1 MKQKLALFALLA
13 ALGSLGS
20 GAALADPA
28 PIVPTMKA
36 EASVTSELVR
46 IGDLIDNAGPAAS
59 IPVFHAPDLGS
70 TGTIQTH
77 RVIEAAR
84 TNGIFVFDTRDLN
97 EVVIIRAT
105 RTIPLGEL
113 ERAVAE
119 AAVRQLGLAAAKD
132 ISVSFDRDVRPLQI
146 EPAAKEAP
154 RIAQFNFDP
163 RTQRFDAT
171 VEVQGSTTLR
181 RKPVRVS
188 GTLVDTAEVVTLAR
202 AFNRGET
209 VRESDILV
217 ERMPRNEITAD
228 TIGRP
233 EAIIGQAAR
242 RALRAGQ
249 TIRPVDLMKPD
260 LVGRNDTVTIL
271 FEVPG
276 IVLTARGKALAA
288 GAEGDLVPVLN
299 PQSKRVVQA
308 TVDGPGRVVVGR
320 TLTASAEATGA
331 LR

>member
-1 MKQKLALFALLA
+1 MKKKLALFALLA

-20 GAALADPA
+20 GAALAGPSSA
-28 PIVPTMKA
+28 VPSMKA
-36 EASVTSELVR
+36 EASVASELVR

-84 TNGIFVFDTRDLN
+84 TNGIVVFDTRGLN
-97 EVVIIRAT
+97 EVVIVRAT
-105 RTIPLGEL
+105 RTIPLNEL

-119 AAVRQLGLAAAKD
+119 AAVRQLGLGAAKD

-146 EPAAKEAP
+146 EPTTKDAP

-163 RTQRFDAT
+163 RTRRFDAT
-171 VEVQGSTTLR
+171 VEVPGSASLR
-181 RKPVRVS
+181 RKPVRIS

-233 EAIIGQAAR
+233 AAVIGQAAR

-260 LVGRNDTVTIL
+260 LVGRNDTVTIR

-276 IVLTARGKALAA
+276 IVLTVRGKALAA

-331 LR
+331 VR